1 MPSFIL
7 DSHTRTMKERLD
19 ALMADPDSNKDFN
32 SSQFKTLAKHFTQGI
47 VKTANRPSGLDILEI
62 GIKEIPANP
71 ELLARYT
78 AVTQNIKELHTT
90 YQDLLT
96 ENGQLKEQISQLQD
110 TAKIAA
116 QNDAN
121 LKSLNLWK
129 ERCEELAHS
138 MYNQKLY
145 IDQLHKQLNL

>member
-7 DSHTRTMKERLD
+7 DSLTRNMIERVK
-19 ALMADPDSNKDFN
+19 ALMADPDVKKGFN
-32 SSQFKTLAKHFTQGI
+32 TSQFKTLAKHFTEGI
-47 VKTANRPSGLDILEI
+47 VKTINMKGEQFLEI
-62 GIKEIPANP
+62 GIKEVPANP

-78 AVTQNIKELHTT
+78 AVTQNIKELHMD

-96 ENGQLKEQISQLQD
+96 ENGQLKEQITQLQY

-129 ERCEELAHS
+129 ERCEELARS